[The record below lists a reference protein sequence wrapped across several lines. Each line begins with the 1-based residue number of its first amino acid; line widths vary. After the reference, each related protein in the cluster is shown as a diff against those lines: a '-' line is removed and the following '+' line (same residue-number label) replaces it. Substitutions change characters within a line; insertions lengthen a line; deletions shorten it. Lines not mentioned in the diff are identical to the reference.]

1 MKPTEMNIKLHL
13 WSCYHLLE
21 HTLLL
26 EGQLSMFLPYLIYG
40 VVILLKHILYLRKFS
55 LIDFK
60 YIIFILIIFQG
71 DGYCSSHENSV
82 NKEDPLDCITF
93 VQEFVDKIFET
104 FADRLV
110 ESSLVVCTDFGDYC
124 EL

>member
-1 MKPTEMNIKLHL
+1 MIFN
-13 WSCYHLLE
+13 
-21 HTLLL
+21 TLF
-26 EGQLSMFLPYLIYG
+26 SFC
-40 VVILLKHILYLRKFS
+40 IL
-55 LIDFK
+55 
-60 YIIFILIIFQG
+60 QG

-82 NKEDPLDCITF
+82 NKEEPLDCVTF

-110 ESSLVVCTDFGDYC
+110 ESSLAVGTDFGDYC

>member
-1 MKPTEMNIKLHL
+1 MCLLYPYMVLSFFQNI
-13 WSCYHLLE
+13 SYD
-21 HTLLL
+21 
-26 EGQLSMFLPYLIYG
+26 Y
-40 VVILLKHILYLRKFS
+40 RKFS
-55 LIDFK
+55 LIDFE
-60 YIIFILIIFQG
+60 YIIFIIIFQG

-93 VQEFVDKIFET
+93 VQEYVDKIFET

-110 ESSLVVCTDFGDYC
+110 ESSLVVCTDFGNYC

>member
-1 MKPTEMNIKLHL
+1 MVLSCFQNI
-13 WSCYHLLE
+13 Y
-21 HTLLL
+21 
-26 EGQLSMFLPYLIYG
+26 YDY
-40 VVILLKHILYLRKFS
+40 RKFS
-55 LIDFK
+55 LIDFQ
-60 YIIFILIIFQG
+60 YINIFQG